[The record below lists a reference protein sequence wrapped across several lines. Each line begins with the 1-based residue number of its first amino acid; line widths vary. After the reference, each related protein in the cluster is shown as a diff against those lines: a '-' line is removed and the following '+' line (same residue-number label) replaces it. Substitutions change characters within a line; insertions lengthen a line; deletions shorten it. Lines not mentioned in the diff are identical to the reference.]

1 MKLIQRLT
9 TLLMAAALLALT
21 ACSTVQYPVN
31 AKLKAANEPAMPY
44 NTQGFFRH
52 PGDEALL
59 ITVSFSGGGSRAAAL
74 ALGVIEELARHDITW
89 RGQRK
94 RLIDEVDLVYGVSGG
109 AIIASYWALKGD
121 AVIDEFP
128 EHFLARDFQ
137 KQLVNEV
144 FSIGNLWRLGSPRFG
159 RGDLLAES
167 LDRELFKG
175 ATFGTLAA
183 ERKGPFAVVSAADLS
198 DGTRFDF
205 LQEYFDLICS
215 DMSRFPLA
223 RAVAASSAVPLVFAP
238 ITLWNHGQDCPKAM
252 PHEAAQAALA
262 RTGDKTREQQRL
274 LDLSHYLDVATHPYL
289 HLVDGGVADN
299 LALRGMVE
307 MDGMAKA
314 VMQDGG
320 VPWMRN
326 VRKALFIVVDAG
338 TESPEH
344 VELSPNVPR
353 VGEVAAALAD
363 IPIHRYSDETRYLF
377 QQTLASW
384 RQRAAEA
391 GIAPQDM
398 PLYLADIS
406 LRGVPDARL
415 RKKLVSLPT
424 TLYLP
429 QGVTK
434 ELREAGAE
442 MLIQSPDFQ
451 RLLQALDASPLTTR
465 RSAWPLN

>member
-1 MKLIQRLT
+1 MRPWLSLLLLT
-9 TLLMAAALLALT
+9 ALMALT
-21 ACSTVQYPVN
+21 ACSTVHYPVN
-31 AKLKAANEPAMPY
+31 AKLKAADAPAVPY
-44 NTQGFFRH
+44 NSDSFFRQ

-59 ITVSFSGGGSRAAAL
+59 ITLSFSGGGSRAAAL
-74 ALGVIEELARHDITW
+74 AFGVIEELARHEVTW
-89 RGQRK
+89 QGQRK
-94 RLIDEVDLVYGVSGG
+94 RLIDEVDVVYGVSGG
-109 AIIASYWALKGD
+109 SIIATFWALKGD
-121 AVIDEFP
+121 AVLEQFP
-128 EHFLARDFQ
+128 ERFLARDFQ
-137 KQLVNEV
+137 KQLVEDT

-167 LDRELFKG
+167 LDRELFHG
-175 ATFGTLAA
+175 ATFGTLAT

-238 ITLWNHGQDCPKAM
+238 ITLWNHDRDCPKPL

-262 RTGDKTREQQRL
+262 RSGDKSREQQRL
-274 LDLSHYLDVATHPYL
+274 LDLSHYLDVDARPYL

-299 LALRGMVE
+299 LALRSVVE
-307 MDGMAKA
+307 MESLAKA
-314 VMQDGG
+314 VRPDVG
-320 VPWMRN
+320 VPWVRN

-353 VGEVAAALAD
+353 VAEVAAAMAD
-363 IPIHRYSDETRYLF
+363 IPIHRYSDETRHLF
-377 QQTLASW
+377 QQTVARW
-384 RQRAAEA
+384 RQSAADA
-391 GIAPQDM
+391 GVAQQDL
-398 PLYLADIS
+398 PLYLAEIS
-406 LRGVPDARL
+406 LRGVPEARL

-429 QGVTK
+429 QAVTR
-434 ELREAGAE
+434 ELREVGSE
-442 MLIQSPDFQ
+442 MLRQSPDFQ
-451 RLLQALDASPLTTR
+451 RLLKSLTVHEAR
-465 RSAWPLN
+465 VGAP